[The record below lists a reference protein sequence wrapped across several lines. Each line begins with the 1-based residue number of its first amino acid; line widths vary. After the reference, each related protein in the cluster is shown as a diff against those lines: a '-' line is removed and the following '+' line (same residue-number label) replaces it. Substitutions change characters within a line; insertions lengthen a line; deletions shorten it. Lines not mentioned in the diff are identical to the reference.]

1 MSFKDIFKSSVY
13 EAFVGGA
20 TQLDGVGILVILAVA
35 GLIGIY
41 IYWIYRL
48 SSKAAFYSRDLNVSL
63 AIMPVIIAAIM
74 VAMQASLLVS
84 LGMVGALSIVRFRNA
99 VKNPMD
105 LVYLF
110 WSVSAGIICGVG
122 LHTLAVCLCVITTLL
137 LMGLQSLPSIRA
149 SSVLVLRSRERNLD
163 WKAIEKMVKENT
175 SRCKQKARSF
185 QAGEVEVIYEL
196 TTKNEQEL
204 LDQLQSVPGL
214 QYVGILSHDG
224 EYRV

>member
-1 MSFKDIFKSSVY
+1 MSFKDIFKTGFY

-20 TQLDGVGILVILAVA
+20 TELSGVSILVILAVSGVI
-35 GLIGIY
+35 GLY
-41 IYWIYRL
+41 IYLVYRL

-122 LHTLAVCLCVITTLL
+122 LHTLAGCLCVITTILIL
-137 LMGLQSLPSIRA
+137 ALQSLPGIKA
-149 SSVLVLRSRERNLD
+149 SSVLVLRSRDRALD
-163 WKAIEKMVKENT
+163 WSRVEELVKT
-175 SRCKQKARSF
+175 YSARYKQKARSY
-185 QAGEVEVIYEL
+185 QSGETEVIYEI
-196 TTKNEQEL
+196 TPKQEQEL
-204 LDQLQSVPGL
+204 LDRLGDLEGL

>member
-1 MSFKDIFKSSVY
+1 MSFKDIIKSKVY
-13 EAFVGGA
+13 EAFAGGA
-20 TQLDGVGILVILAVA
+20 TQLDGAGILVILAVA
-35 GLIGIY
+35 ALIGLY
-41 IYWIYRL
+41 IYWVYRL
-48 SSKAAFYSRDLNVSL
+48 SAKAAFYSRDLNVSL

-122 LHTLAVCLCVITTLL
+122 LHTLAVCLCVITTFLL
-137 LMGLQSLPSIRA
+137 LGLQSLPSIKA
-149 SSVLVLRSRERNLD
+149 SSVLVLRTRDKTLD
-163 WKAIEKMVKENT
+163 WDQVEHLVKENS
-175 SRCKQKARSF
+175 SRYKEKARSY
-185 QAGEVEVIYEL
+185 QSGETEVIYEL
-196 TTKNEQEL
+196 IPRKEQQL
-204 LDQLQSVPGL
+204 LDLLGQMEGL

>member
-1 MSFKDIFKSSVY
+1 MSFKDIIKSKVY
-13 EAFVGGA
+13 EAFAGGA
-20 TQLDGVGILVILAVA
+20 TQLDGAGILVILAVA
-35 GLIGIY
+35 AFIGLY
-41 IYWIYRL
+41 IYWVYRL
-48 SSKAAFYSRDLNVSL
+48 SAKAAFYSRDLNVSL

-122 LHTLAVCLCVITTLL
+122 LHTLAVCLCVITTFLL
-137 LMGLQSLPSIRA
+137 LGLQSLPSIKA
-149 SSVLVLRSRERNLD
+149 SSVLVLRTRDKTLD
-163 WKAIEKMVKENT
+163 WDQVEQLVKENS
-175 SRCKQKARSF
+175 SRYKEKARSY
-185 QAGEVEVIYEL
+185 QSGETEVIYEL
-196 TTKNEQEL
+196 IPRKEQQL
-204 LDQLQSVPGL
+204 LDLLGQMEGL

>member
-1 MSFKDIFKSSVY
+1 MSFKDIIKSKVY
-13 EAFVGGA
+13 EAFAGGA
-20 TQLDGVGILVILAVA
+20 TQLDGAGILVILAVA
-35 GLIGIY
+35 ALIGLY
-41 IYWIYRL
+41 IYWVYRL
-48 SSKAAFYSRDLNVSL
+48 SAKAAFYSRDLNVSL

-122 LHTLAVCLCVITTLL
+122 LHTLAVCLCVITTFLL
-137 LMGLQSLPSIRA
+137 LGLQSLPSIKA
-149 SSVLVLRSRERNLD
+149 SSVLVLRTRDKTLD
-163 WKAIEKMVKENT
+163 WDQVEQLVKENS
-175 SRCKQKARSF
+175 SRYKEKARSY
-185 QAGEVEVIYEL
+185 QSGETEVIYEL
-196 TTKNEQEL
+196 IPRKEQQL
-204 LDQLQSVPGL
+204 LDLLGQMEGL